1 MGMGG
6 RLRSGLPAPYAKP
19 VNWGLRPD
27 PARTVPSSMI
37 MPFPLPLPFPAPSEI
52 LLRGLN
58 ALLRRES
65 WASERLMVQAGK
77 SLRLTAGEPWTLQCV
92 IAADGTLRACDR
104 AVVPDVVLSIPP
116 ERRRDLPG
124 AWRDEGLAG
133 VTGLARIQGDAGLAH
148 VVSDLARSL
157 RWDVEDDLS
166 RLVGDVA
173 AVRLT
178 RGARELAGGLTQA
191 ARRMQDNLAEYLSDE
206 SGLGVR
212 NTAFQAW
219 MVDRQTLESRLER
232 LDTRLRRLEGGT
244 C

>member
-1 MGMGG
+1 
-6 RLRSGLPAPYAKP
+6 
-19 VNWGLRPD
+19 
-27 PARTVPSSMI
+27 MI
-37 MPFPLPLPFPAPSEI
+37 MPLPFLFPAPADV

-58 ALLRRES
+58 ALLRREP
-65 WASERLMVQAGK
+65 WARDRLAAQAGK
-77 SLRLTAGEPWTLQCV
+77 SLRLTAGEPWTLQCA
-92 IAADGTLRACDR
+92 IASDGTLQACDR
-104 AVVPDVVLSIPP
+104 AVTPDVVLAIPP

-124 AWRDEGLAG
+124 VWRADGLAG

-148 VVSDLARSL
+148 LVSDLARSL

-178 RGARELAGGLTQA
+178 RGARALADGLRQA
-191 ARRMQDNLAEYLSDE
+191 ASRAGDNVTEYLGEE

-212 NTAFQAW
+212 GGDFRAW
-219 MVDRQTLESRLER
+219 ASAREALETRLER
-232 LDTRLRRLEGGT
+232 LDARLRRLENRA